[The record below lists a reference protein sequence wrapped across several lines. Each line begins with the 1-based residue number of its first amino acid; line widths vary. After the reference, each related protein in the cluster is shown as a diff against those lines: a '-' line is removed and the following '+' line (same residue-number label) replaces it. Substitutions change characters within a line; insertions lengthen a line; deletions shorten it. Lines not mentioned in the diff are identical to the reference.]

1 VRPRVFIGLLC
12 LAVLAALVVVLA
24 QPDRTS
30 AAEHPAAGSGAGV
43 PCAQVTAAHTQALR
57 MPVTAGAPGLIV
69 VLGDSY
75 SQGHG
80 VLGGRAGGFPA
91 LLARG
96 TGRPLYLDGYGSTG
110 FTTRGYCSGRPVTYG
125 ERLLPDHLLALR
137 PATVVVEGGVNDAR
151 HGDPRRVGTAAADL
165 LRRLAAVPQVIVV
178 GPAAIPNADPARLAM
193 VDDELTAAARAAG
206 RPYLGLRRYQL
217 PMLPDGIHPTGAGQ
231 QTIARLLIPLLS
243 GSPVPEDGGLRA

>member
-1 VRPRVFIGLLC
+1 MRPRVLIGLLC
-12 LAVLAALVVVLA
+12 VAALAALVVVLT
-24 QPDRTS
+24 QPDRT
-30 AAEHPAAGSGAGV
+30 AAADARLPAGG
-43 PCAQVTAAHTQALR
+43 PCALVSAAHTEALR
-57 MPVTAGAPGLIV
+57 RPVTAGAPGLIV

-80 VLGGRAGGFPA
+80 VPGGRAGGFPA
-91 LLARG
+91 LLARD
-96 TGRPLYLDGYGSTG
+96 TGRPVYLDGYGSTG
-110 FTTRGYCSGRPVTYG
+110 FTTRGYCAGRPVSYG

-151 HGDPRRVGTAAADL
+151 HGAPRRVGAAAADL

-178 GPAAIPNADPARLAM
+178 GPAAIPAADPARLAL
-193 VDDELTAAARAAG
+193 VDDELAAAARAAG
-206 RPYLGLRRYQL
+206 RPYLDLRRYPL

-243 GSPVPEDGGLRA
+243 GSPVPQDAGLRA

>member
-1 VRPRVFIGLLC
+1 MPLLC
-12 LAVLAALVVVLA
+12 VAALVAVAVVAVAVLT
-24 QPDRTS
+24 QQGRTA
-30 AAEHPAAGSGAGV
+30 AAERPPAGRLAPGG
-43 PCAQVTAAHTQALR
+43 PCAQVTSAYAEALR

-80 VLGGRAGGFPA
+80 VPGGRAGGFPA
-91 LLARG
+91 LLARD
-96 TGRPLYLDGYGSTG
+96 TGRPVHLDGYGSTG

-125 ERLLPDHLLALR
+125 ERLLPDRLLALR
-137 PATVVVEGGVNDAR
+137 PAAVVVEGGVNDAR

-193 VDDELTAAARAAG
+193 VDDELAAAARAAG
-206 RPYLGLRRYQL
+206 RPYVDLRRYPL
-217 PMLPDGIHPTGAGQ
+217 PMQPDGIHPTGAGQ
-231 QTIARLLIPLLS
+231 QTIARLLIALLS
-243 GSPVPEDGGLRA
+243 GSPMSEDGGSRA

>member
-1 VRPRVFIGLLC
+1 MRPRVFIGLLC

-30 AAEHPAAGSGAGV
+30 AAEHPAAGPRAGR
-43 PCAQVTAAHTQALR
+43 PCAQVTAAHTEALR

-80 VLGGRAGGFPA
+80 VPGGRAGGFPA
-91 LLARG
+91 LLAHD

-110 FTTRGYCSGRPVTYG
+110 FTTRGYCSGRPVAYG

-151 HGDPRRVGTAAADL
+151 HGDPQRVGTAAADL
-165 LRRLAAVPQVIVV
+165 LRRLATVPQVIVV
-178 GPAAIPNADPARLAM
+178 GPAAIPAADPTRLALI
-193 VDDELTAAARAAG
+193 DDELAAVARAAG
-206 RPYLGLRRYQL
+206 RPYVDLRRYPL
-217 PMLPDGIHPTGAGQ
+217 PMQPDGIHPTGAGQ
-231 QTIARLLIPLLS
+231 QTIARLLIPLLT
-243 GSPVPEDGGLRA
+243 PEDGGVRA